1 MLFTFTNKNKLYKL
15 RKKDTMMT
23 DHWSFFDLKS
33 VNTNIH
39 SGDLNAT
46 YNNNNNKHTVS
57 VPMVY
62 DWVRSTS
69 TINIRV
75 PFQCTNKNKGIAKVE
90 TYQYYATS
98 DGIKSVYTN
107 EDELK
112 QYGSRGILDPA
123 TVSFINLFINGILQ
137 PPNQYIVELGRLT
150 LTSGDVPEAGSPII
164 LQFVR
169 IKV

>member
-1 MLFTFTNKNKLYKL
+1 
-15 RKKDTMMT
+15 
-23 DHWSFFDLKS
+23 
-33 VNTNIH
+33 
-39 SGDLNAT
+39 
-46 YNNNNNKHTVS
+46 
-57 VPMVY
+57 MVY

-75 PFQCTNKNKGIAKVE
+75 PFQCTNANKGIANAE

-137 PPNQYIVELGRLT
+137 PQNQYAVVPGKLT

>member
-1 MLFTFTNKNKLYKL
+1 MP
-15 RKKDTMMT
+15 
-23 DHWSFFDLKS
+23 H
-33 VNTNIH
+33 
-39 SGDLNAT
+39 
-46 YNNNNNKHTVS
+46 YNNNKKHTVS

-69 TINIRV
+69 TINIKV
-75 PFQCTNKNKGIAKVE
+75 PFQCTNTNKGIAKTE

-112 QYGSRGILDPA
+112 QYGSSGILNPA
-123 TVSFINLFINGILQ
+123 TVSFMNLFINGILQ
-137 PPNQYIVELGRLT
+137 PQNQYMVESGRLT
-150 LTSGDVPEAGSPII
+150 FTSGDVPEAGSPII

-169 IKV
+169 IRV